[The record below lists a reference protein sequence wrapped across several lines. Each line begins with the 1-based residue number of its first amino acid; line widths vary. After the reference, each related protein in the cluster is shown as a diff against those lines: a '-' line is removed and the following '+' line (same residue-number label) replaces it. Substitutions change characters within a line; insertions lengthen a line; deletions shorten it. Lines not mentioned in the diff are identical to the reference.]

1 MAEQDKNNQT
11 NITPF
16 GAAPTNTFGGV
27 YMQPSQFATPQMQQP
42 RYKSPTSFAPNV
54 QPQQVQ
60 PVTTERVQPIN
71 QPISYDV
78 TGQAGQIQLPTGG
91 ASSFVPDVRQYKN
104 EAGNVLF
111 IPFVNGK
118 PLYPIPEGYI
128 PVGEQ
133 DEKQKEKEQITQ
145 TATVTKQDDDDGGD
159 NFDVSTLGQTS
170 SREGIT
176 SLSDLGNFSLA
187 SGQLDTA
194 QGAMTA
200 LNGLDSIS
208 VGPKGIESVG
218 LSRAARVAAS
228 LAPVPGLGTVVS
240 VGNAMSRGAAITTLA
255 NTLGVPTDSMGALG
269 AAISGVDS
277 NMAQNISGMYSP
289 QAINMGIEM
298 ARLDAMDAALSTG
311 FAEIGTVTDSKGNVT
326 GHFGKD
332 KDGNYSFTTLESFID
347 ANFNGRMNSKTAKD
361 IAEEKS
367 SLRET
372 GLVPFGLTKEPPTFR
387 EFRDQMGLS
396 DLDSDFDDSSLG
408 IDYGQTDEGQD
419 IGFGIGQETP
429 SFDAFSEALGTSTS
443 DDDGDDDG
451 GGDDGGD
458 DGGFGDA
465 GGPGDPG
472 DSAGLGGEDVN
483 KGGFIN
489 KKHMGKK
496 KTQPK
501 RKGLA
506 AK

>member
-1 MAEQDKNNQT
+1 MVETTKTPDT
-11 NITPF
+11 TITTT
-16 GAAPTNTFGGV
+16 GVAPASKFKGV
-27 YMQPSQFATPQMQQP
+27 YTQPSQFSTPQVKPLQYKQTTGVAPAQQFDYFAQFNQPSTPAPATP
-42 RYKSPTSFAPNV
+42 T
-54 QPQQVQ
+54 
-60 PVTTERVQPIN
+60 
-71 QPISYDV
+71 SYDI
-78 TGQAGQIQLPTGG
+78 TGDATGSITLPSGVGSGFT
-91 ASSFVPDVRQYKN
+91 PDVRQYKN

-111 IPFVNGK
+111 IPFVNDK
-118 PLYPIPEGYI
+118 PLYPIPDGYL
-128 PVGEQ
+128 PVEEQ
-133 DEKQKEKEQITQ
+133 EAKQKEEQQITQ
-145 TATVTKQDDDDGGD
+145 TATVTKQDDGGDGGD
-159 NFDVSTLGQTS
+159 DSGLSTLGQTS

-176 SLSDLGNFSLA
+176 SLSDLGEFSLA

-218 LSRAARVAAS
+218 LSRAARAVAS
-228 LAPVPGLGTVVS
+228 LAPVPGLGTVVGI
-240 VGNAMSRGAAITTLA
+240 GNAINRGAAITTLA
-255 NTLGVPTDSMGALG
+255 NTLGVPTDSIGALG

-289 QAINMGIEM
+289 QSIDIGIQM
-298 ARLDAMDAALSTG
+298 AKLDAMDAALSTG

-332 KDGNYSFTTLESFID
+332 KNGNYSFSTFGSFID

-367 SLRET
+367 ALRET
-372 GLVPFGLTKEPPTFR
+372 GLVPFGLTKAPPTFR
-387 EFRDQMGLS
+387 DFRNQMGLS
-396 DLDSDFDDSSLG
+396 TLDSDLDAALG
-408 IDYGQTDEGQD
+408 IDYGQTEEGQD
-419 IGFGIGQETP
+419 IGFGIGQQAP

-443 DDDGDDDG
+443 DDDGGGDG
-451 GGDDGGD
+451 G
-458 DGGFGDA
+458 GGFGDA

-496 KTQPK
+496 TKK
-501 RKGLA
+501 ENKKGLA
-506 AK
+506 ARRTSK